1 MIIAFWDNGLGERGT
16 SVELYEYAHFNE
28 TILGNKS
35 IIMYN
40 TTHYSNK
47 PYAIQ
52 RFKDRFPVFGVDNW
66 SLVDNVLREN
76 KCDVLYV
83 TKAGDWD
90 GQVSSFCKT
99 VVHAVF
105 VSTRP
110 HGHVYASISDY
121 LNYACNTRI
130 PVVPYIIRVDDTTD
144 TMHAEL
150 DIPKDAIVFGTY
162 SGKDQF
168 DIDYVR
174 RAVYEISNNPAF
186 QNIYFIFMNINQFM
200 ASNTRTRFLPGTS
213 DMAVKRKFINTC
225 DAMLYGRHGG
235 ETFGAAVGEFCIAGK
250 PIICRSHE
258 PADYHLRILGDSAI
272 KHASYEDLHA
282 ILTSWKKGDH
292 ADKVCPE
299 KYAQFS
305 PENVMQIFK
314 RVFLD

>member
-1 MIIAFWDNGLGERGT
+1 
-16 SVELYEYAHFNE
+16 
-28 TILGNKS
+28 
-35 IIMYN
+35 
-40 TTHYSNK
+40 
-47 PYAIQ
+47 
-52 RFKDRFPVFGVDNW
+52 
-66 SLVDNVLREN
+66 
-76 KCDVLYV
+76 
-83 TKAGDWD
+83 
-90 GQVSSFCKT
+90 
-99 VVHAVF
+99 
-105 VSTRP
+105 
-110 HGHVYASISDY
+110 
-121 LNYACNTRI
+121 
-130 PVVPYIIRVDDTTD
+130 
-144 TMHAEL
+144 MHAEL